1 MSITVQKLL
10 PNLGLVALSTEWQKQ
25 RRHGLNQR
33 REEALTF
40 YRIKVN
46 RKYHLG
52 ANYLPHLIKT
62 LLYCFYLLGSIHITL
77 SLVKVILMGSCLTL

>member
-40 YRIKVN
+40 Y
-46 RKYHLG
+46 
-52 ANYLPHLIKT
+52 
-62 LLYCFYLLGSIHITL
+62 
-77 SLVKVILMGSCLTL
+77 